1 MQVIVLG
8 TSLETALALDVQTLD
23 QQISLCEN
31 IIERLLAGDIDK
43 SIAMYK
49 DHLWWLEV
57 HCNTLDYYRRNLL
70 LEAAE
75 MSYFAER
82 YKPIFIDAIVKKNKG
97 LKAKI

>member
-23 QQISLCEN
+23 QQISLCED
-31 IIERLLAGDIDK
+31 IIERLLAGNIDE

-75 MSYFAER
+75 MSYFADR
-82 YKPIFIDAIVKKNKG
+82 YKPSFINEEVIKDNFEKFC
-97 LKAKI
+97 